1 MRSGKNSTSRLDIR
15 RKSPHCH
22 YGKAVSIMLKQVGPF
37 LTNGGLKTL
46 SLAIYAF
53 SKRDGSNAV
62 GLNGFHGVITWDGVK
77 SNVFCLA

>member
-1 MRSGKNSTSRLDIR
+1 
-15 RKSPHCH
+15 
-22 YGKAVSIMLKQVGPF
+22 MLKQVGPF

-77 SNVFCLA
+77 SNVFCFA